1 MAASEQVD
9 ERIFQVAHERSETVG
24 AETDVGVSEA
34 VGESSRVNGLDTQA
48 LQEAVDAISA
58 EPNKGASTFRAR
70 TTWNGRLRTTSTI
83 DDWFL
88 GGERIP
94 QSYSIDI
101 DEPSELLGEDSAP
114 NPQMVLQAA
123 MNACMLNTFVAA
135 ASVMGVELRSVEFE
149 SRGDIDLRGFL
160 GIDESIPAGYRRLDV
175 TIRVEGDGTPE
186 QYDKMLELV
195 RRQSP
200 NYHTISNPV
209 ELRLEIEQH

>member
-1 MAASEQVD
+1 MAQ
-9 ERIFQVAHERSETVG
+9 ERSETVG
-24 AETDVGVSEA
+24 AHRGSPAGEA
-34 VGESSRVNGLDTQA
+34 VGEPQRLNGLDTEA
-48 LQEAVDAISA
+48 LQETVDAISA
-58 EPNKGASTFRAR
+58 EPSKGASTFRAR
-70 TTWNGRLRTTSTI
+70 TTWNGRFRTTSTI

-101 DEPSELLGEDSAP
+101 DEPSQLLGEDSAP

-160 GIDESIPAGYRRLDV
+160 GIDESMPAGYQRLDV

-209 ELRLEIEQH
+209 ELELRIEQG